1 MLKKISVERLRAG
14 MYVHELCADWM
25 SHPFWRSQ
33 FLLKTRE
40 DVQRVR
46 DAGVRELYIDTA
58 KGLDDVEARSANEV
72 RVEVEREML
81 AAVTAEPEPIVR
93 ASLEDELGHARLV
106 HAQAHQVVR
115 GMMQDVPG
123 EFVPRCR

>member
-33 FLLKTRE
+33 FLPE
-40 DVQRVR
+40 DARGCA
-46 DAGVRELYIDTA
+46 AGPRIRRIRELYIDTA
-58 KGLDDVEARSANEV
+58 KGLDDVEARSASEV
-72 RVEVEREML
+72 QVEVEREML

-93 ASLEDELGHARLV
+93 AS
-106 HAQAHQVVR
+106 
-115 GMMQDVPG
+115 P
-123 EFVPRCR
+123 